1 MWRLICW
8 RARSPEW
15 YPTQHRH
22 QPPTP
27 PFHLH
32 RLSQVVDTP
41 SHPKL
46 PVSVVGITVTVA
58 AGTRVQLRSTLVSII
73 AGISG
78 RFSSHSTKGTRL
90 PSQGDVHT
98 DNIVQYYNILQLQM
112 PMANPC
118 GASSAPPDPRLGAY
132 SPQLPAY

>member
-1 MWRLICW
+1 MIQFCLL
-8 RARSPEW
+8 
-15 YPTQHRH
+15 HRH

-78 RFSSHSTKGTRL
+78 RFSSHSTKVANANGQSLWGFFCATR
-90 PSQGDVHT
+90 
-98 DNIVQYYNILQLQM
+98 
-112 PMANPC
+112 
-118 GASSAPPDPRLGAY
+118 PPTGGLLSTATGLLAKLHR
-132 SPQLPAY
+132 

>member
-1 MWRLICW
+1 MIQFCLL
-8 RARSPEW
+8 
-15 YPTQHRH
+15 HRH

-78 RFSSHSTKGTRL
+78 RFSRVTPRK
-90 PSQGDVHT
+90 
-98 DNIVQYYNILQLQM
+98 LQM